1 MLFPPDFKSNNCG
14 VLETWESIKTTLK
27 ITHNITKQWEY
38 YKHFVRFLFDLLYFS
53 FDEVIWKFIDFIAPT
68 PPSDFIGKSYFV
80 LVLIGTRQQE
90 AQFIG
95 RKEKRKTSFLLIYWE
110 CGF

>member
-27 ITHNITKQWEY
+27 ITHNITKQREY

-53 FDEVIWKFIDFIAPT
+53 FDEVI
-68 PPSDFIGKSYFV
+68 
-80 LVLIGTRQQE
+80 
-90 AQFIG
+90 
-95 RKEKRKTSFLLIYWE
+95 
-110 CGF
+110 